1 MKIYAHRGYS
11 QKFPEATKTAYLEAV
26 KAGADGFECDVRLT
40 SDKKIV
46 CFHDRTLKRIANKPN
61 SIAKSSLG
69 ELKNLIDIL
78 TLDELLNLAI
88 EAKKDLLIETKHPVR
103 SRGEI
108 EKAVIALLESKKA
121 EIKEAGI
128 EIIAMSFSY
137 LAVHRLRKIY
147 PNVMKVVKY
156 RFALWANTDSQVA
169 VNKDLLVRSKSAMSK
184 LQTRRVFMWTVNDEF
199 DLQAI
204 KQYADINV
212 ITDSVEKAKKALK
225 PSAGI

>member
-46 CFHDRTLKRIANKPN
+46 CFHDGTLKRIANKPN
-61 SIAKSSLG
+61 VIAKSSLS

-78 TLDELLNLAI
+78 TLEELLQIAI
-88 EAKKDLLIETKHPVR
+88 ESKKDLLIETKHPVR
-103 SRGEI
+103 SGGEI
-108 EKAVIALLESKKA
+108 EKAVVMLLESKRA

-128 EIIAMSFSY
+128 EIIVMSFSY
-137 LAVHRLRKIY
+137 MAIHRLRKLY

-169 VNKDLLVRSKSAMSK
+169 VNKDLVVRSKRAMRK
-184 LQTRRVFMWTVNDEF
+184 LHARRVFMWTVNDES

-212 ITDSVEKAKKALK
+212 ITDTVEKAKRTLK
-225 PSAGI
+225 PSASI

>member
-69 ELKNLIDIL
+69 ELKDLIDIL
-78 TLDELLNLAI
+78 TLDELLALAI
-88 EAKKDLLIETKHPVR
+88 ESKKDLLIETKHPVQ

-108 EKAVIALLESKKA
+108 EKAVVVLLESKRA

-128 EIIAMSFSY
+128 EIIVMSFSY
-137 LAVHRLRKIY
+137 LAIHRLRKIY

-156 RFALWANTDSQVA
+156 RFALLVNTDSQVA
-169 VNKDLLVRSKSAMSK
+169 VNKDLVVRSKRAMRK
-184 LQTRRVFMWTVNDEF
+184 LHARRVFMWTVNDES
-199 DLQAI
+199 DLQTI

-212 ITDSVEKAKKALK
+212 ITDAVEKAKRTLK
-225 PSAGI
+225 PSASI